1 MKRNKFSLSSHK
13 LLTCDMGE
21 LVPINCLEVLPG
33 DTIQQATS
41 LLVRCTPLT
50 SPPMHPVQV
59 KVSHWFVP
67 NRLIWKTGD
76 GAGENGW
83 EDFITGGED
92 GLDDQTFPTITFAGA
107 VSAGDL
113 ADYFGIPLG
122 TAGLEVN
129 ALPFRAYALIYNE
142 WYRDT
147 KLQTKLTIDTT
158 DGADVTTSTTLKRCN
173 WEKDYFVGAQDDTQL
188 GTEVSL
194 PLGTSAEIYSDNID
208 FDSAADDDNYL
219 NIHTTDGTGALK
231 ALAGDG
237 TNVYGRNA
245 AAGDG
250 VLKADLSNAT
260 AATIN
265 ELREAIALQKYAEA
279 RQIYGSRYTEYLR
292 YLGVKPSDSRLQRPE
307 YLGGGMQTIQFS
319 EVLSTDG
326 ANTGDM
332 KGHGIGA
339 MKSNRY
345 RKFFEEHGFIISLMY
360 VRPRT
365 LYQQGLAKMWSRST
379 KEDFF
384 QKELQHIGMDE
395 VLNQEIDVSH
405 ASPAGTFGYRNRYD
419 DYRQGIS
426 SVSGE
431 FSDGEQYDHW
441 HFGRVFAADPALNDT
456 FITCTPPVDPFADQV
471 NNQLLVMAKHSIQA
485 RRLLSKRGNPIG
497 LI

>member
-1 MKRNKFSLSSHK
+1 MKRNKFSLSNYK

-50 SPPMHPVQV
+50 SPPMHPVQARI
-59 KVSHWFVP
+59 SHWFVP
-67 NRLIWKTGD
+67 NRLIWD
-76 GAGENGW
+76 DW

-92 GLDDQTFPTITFAGA
+92 GLDSSTYPTITFAGA
-107 VSAGDL
+107 ISAGDL
-113 ADYFGIPLG
+113 GDYLGIPTG
-122 TAGLEVN
+122 TAGLEVS
-129 ALPFRAYALIYNE
+129 ALPFRAYNLIYNE

-147 KLQTKLTIDTT
+147 KLQTELTIDTT
-158 DGADVTTSTTLKRCN
+158 SGADTTTSSVLQRCN

-188 GTEVSL
+188 GSEVTL
-194 PLGTSAEIYSDNID
+194 PLGTSAPI
-208 FDSAADDDNYL
+208 AADGIGADNDLTVQYSGSPYKIYAPQ
-219 NIHTTDGTGALK
+219 ND
-231 ALAGDG
+231 
-237 TNVYGRNA
+237 NVYLGSQVT
-245 AAGDG
+245 DEP
-250 VLKADLSNAT
+250 LYADLTNAT

-265 ELREAIALQKYAEA
+265 ELREAMALQKYAEA

-292 YLGVKPSDSRLQRPE
+292 YLGVKPSDARLQRPE
-307 YLGGGMQTIQFS
+307 YLGGGTQTIQFS

-345 RKFFEEHGFIISLMY
+345 RKFFEEHGYIISLMY

-365 LYQQGLAKMWSRST
+365 IYQQGIHKSWIRST
-379 KEDFF
+379 KEDYF

-395 VLNQEIDVSH
+395 ILNKEIDVAHS
-405 ASPAGTFGYRNRYD
+405 SPTGTFGYQNRYD
-419 DYRQGIS
+419 EYRKGVSTI
-426 SVSGE
+426 SGE
-431 FSDGEQYDHW
+431 FRDSEQYDHW
-441 HFGRVFAADPALNDT
+441 HFGRVLSADPALNSS

-471 NNQLLVMAKHSIQA
+471 NHQLLIMANHSIQA
-485 RRLLSKRGNPIG
+485 RRMLSKRGNPIG